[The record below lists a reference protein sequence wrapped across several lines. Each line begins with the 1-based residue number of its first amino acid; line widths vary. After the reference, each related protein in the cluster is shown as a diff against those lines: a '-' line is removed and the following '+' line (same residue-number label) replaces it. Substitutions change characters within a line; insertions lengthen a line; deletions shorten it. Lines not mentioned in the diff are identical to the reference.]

1 MVICGFPGIGK
12 TFTVQNW
19 IYSNIKIYDSDSS
32 NFSWIDKNDHSKGR
46 NPDFPANYIKYIKSI
61 DNENSVVLTSSH
73 KEVRDAL
80 KAAEIDYYVVY
91 PNLESFGKDFY
102 LDRIRRRENGINS
115 DSFVSLIA
123 ENCEDW
129 IRDIEE
135 TTNKENIITINK
147 NLKLEE
153 VILNIIQKRK
163 IILNIVQEGKDLFV
177 FETILYNGN
186 NIPEIEKFLGR
197 NYTISTERRPNGYS
211 YIHPGDFRFK
221 VNDYICKRDN
231 RIWIEKGSFDEG

>member
-46 NPDFPANYIKYIKSI
+46 NPDFPANYIEYIKSI

-80 KAAEIDYYVVY
+80 KAAGIGYYVVY

-102 LDRIRRRENGINS
+102 LDRIRGRENGINS

-135 TTNKENIITINK
+135 TTNKENIIAMNK
-147 NLKLEE
+147 NVKLEE
-153 VILNIIQKRK
+153 VILNI
-163 IILNIVQEGKDLFV
+163 VQEGKNIFV
-177 FETILYNGN
+177 VETILYNGN
-186 NIPEIEKFLGR
+186 NIPEIEKFLGE
-197 NYTISTERRPNGYS
+197 NYTISTEKRSNGYS
-211 YIHPGDFRFK
+211 YIHSGDFRFK
-221 VNDYICKRDN
+221 VNDYICKKDN
-231 RIWIEKGSFDEG
+231 KIWIEKGSFDEG

>member
-46 NPDFPANYIKYIKSI
+46 NPDFPTNYIEYIKSI

-80 KAAEIDYYVVY
+80 KAAGINYYVVY

-102 LDRIRRRENGINS
+102 LDRIRGRENGINS

-135 TTNKENIITINK
+135 TTNKENIIAITK
-147 NLKLEE
+147 YTSLEQ
-153 VILNIIQKRK
+153 VICYIYLEAFTDIQNREK
-163 IILNIVQEGKDLFV
+163 ISVK
-177 FETILYNGN
+177 TILYDGN
-186 NIPEIEKFLGR
+186 NIPEIEKFLGE